1 VCAVR
6 APLGV
11 IRLTSGACLDL
22 RQSSC
27 TPRGLPRP
35 GKCPQQ
41 RQDCRDADRRSEAG
55 AESLG
60 RPEAPAGGEYGD
72 GDRDPGHPTEKAQH
86 VEGAGC
92 FPDLSLRN
100 RAQHGVLAAGAKP
113 PGRFQK
119 KFGLARRILCD
130 QHRRIV
136 AYSVPNWRSS
146 SSRDRAVVDPMSC
159 RLGA

>member
-1 VCAVR
+1 VTSGAFGWAFNGSELPNTSTEKAAMVFSQCRTSIDRIAGGNVCAVR
-6 APLGV
+6 ASLGV
-11 IRLTSGACLDL
+11 IRLTSGACIDL

-27 TPRGLPRP
+27 TPRGLPCP
-35 GKCPQQ
+35 GECPQQ
-41 RQDCRDADRRSEAG
+41 RQDCRDANRRSEAG

-100 RAQHGVLAAGAKP
+100 RA
-113 PGRFQK
+113 
-119 KFGLARRILCD
+119 
-130 QHRRIV
+130 
-136 AYSVPNWRSS
+136 
-146 SSRDRAVVDPMSC
+146 
-159 RLGA
+159 